1 MLNIVTFF
9 KALISTI
16 GAFFEWK
23 HDEALRQD
31 GANKAEL
38 EGRKEADEIASN
50 IDNAR
55 NVDKLRDSIRDKYT
69 RD

>member
-1 MLNIVTFF
+1 MLNIVAFF

-38 EGRKEADEIASN
+38 EGRKEADEIAADITSK
-50 IDNAR
+50 R
-55 NVDKLRDSIRDKYT
+55 NDKRVRERIGEKYFRD
-69 RD
+69 

>member
-1 MLNIVTFF
+1 MLNLVTFL

-38 EGRKEADEIASN
+38 EGRKEADEIAAN
-50 IDNAR
+50 T
-55 NVDKLRDSIRDKYT
+55 KRDRSDDGVRERIGGKYFRD
-69 RD
+69 

>member
-9 KALISTI
+9 KAFVSAI

-23 HDEALRQD
+23 NDEALRQD

-38 EGRKEADEIASN
+38 EGRRKADEISDA
-50 IDNAR
+50 IDDAR
-55 NVDKLRDSIRDKYT
+55 ADDKLRDSIRDKYT

>member
-1 MLNIVTFF
+1 MLNIITFF

-31 GANKAEL
+31 GANKADL
-38 EGRKEADEIASN
+38 EGRKVADEIAN
-50 IDNAR
+50 DINVAR
-55 NVDKLRDSIRDKYT
+55 TDTKLRDDIEHKYT